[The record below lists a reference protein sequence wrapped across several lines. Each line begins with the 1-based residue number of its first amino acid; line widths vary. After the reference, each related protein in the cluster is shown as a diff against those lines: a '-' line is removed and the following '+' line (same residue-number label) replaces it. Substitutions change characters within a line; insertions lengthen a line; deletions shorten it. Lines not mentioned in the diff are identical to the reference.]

1 MVSALDVFI
10 HFSPCLTFHSPTAR
24 SPARN
29 PESRC
34 SRLSARS
41 RCPTCSKFQAYFR
54 QLTPPVLIVDLSQ
67 VTYMDSAGLGLLM
80 NGYVSAEGRKNK
92 FLLAAVNERVNALLQ
107 LTRVDTVLHIFPSVD
122 AAEVGA

>member
-1 MVSALDVFI
+1 MPDL
-10 HFSPCLTFHSPTAR
+10 PLTYGT
-24 SPARN
+24 
-29 PESRC
+29 ESGKKPGVTVLTLVGPLT
-34 SRLSARS
+34 LSNLFE
-41 RCPTCSKFQAYFR
+41 FQAYFR

-122 AAEVGA
+122 AAEVSA